1 MNIDKEAFILNISNL
16 IFEKKLD
23 TNILNINTLENLFCE
38 LNSQE
43 QISEV
48 GNFTELINNVLM
60 LILAEVEYNKERQIK
75 VKWLTK

>member
-1 MNIDKEAFILNISNL
+1 NIDKEAFILNISNL
-16 IFEKKLD
+16 IIEKRLD

-38 LNSQE
+38 LNAQE